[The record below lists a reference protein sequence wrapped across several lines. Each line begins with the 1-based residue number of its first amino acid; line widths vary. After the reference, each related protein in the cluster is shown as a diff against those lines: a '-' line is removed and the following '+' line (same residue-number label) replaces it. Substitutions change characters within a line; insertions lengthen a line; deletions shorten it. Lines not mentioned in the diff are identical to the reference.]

1 MLEEL
6 SEENKVN
13 WNEILQDVDI
23 AEFCEKYLGVKLLE
37 YQRVILR
44 NLYKA
49 YEKSENEF
57 YQRAFP
63 FSTYRFYC
71 ILYDQLKHEECKS

>member
-1 MLEEL
+1 M

-23 AEFCEKYLGVKLLE
+23 AEFCEEYLGVKLFE
-37 YQRVILR
+37 YQKVMLR
-44 NLYKA
+44 NLYKT
-49 YEKSENEF
+49 YEKNENVL

-63 FSTYRFYC
+63 FTTCRFYY
-71 ILYDQLKHEECKS
+71 ILYDLLKHEECKL